1 MAREALP
8 GKNRGI
14 GMKMFLIALAACM
27 VFILEGSDI
36 QGYSLSDGALYFS
49 FIASLILLLYT
60 AFIERSE

>member
-1 MAREALP
+1 MARETMP
-8 GKNRGI
+8 SKNRGI

-36 QGYSLSDGALYFS
+36 QGYDLSDGALYLS

>member
-1 MAREALP
+1 ML
-8 GKNRGI
+8 GKNRGV

-36 QGYSLSDGALYFS
+36 QGYGLSDGALYLS
-49 FIASLILLLYT
+49 FIASLISLLYT

>member
-1 MAREALP
+1 
-8 GKNRGI
+8 
-14 GMKMFLIALAACM
+14 MKMFLIALAACM

-36 QGYSLSDGALYFS
+36 QGYNLSDGALYLS

>member
-1 MAREALP
+1 MARQTMP

-27 VFILEGSDI
+27 VFILEGFDI
-36 QGYSLSDGALYFS
+36 QGYDVPDAALYLGL
-49 FIASLILLLYT
+49 IASLILLLYT

>member
-1 MAREALP
+1 MARETLP
-8 GKNRGI
+8 CKNRGI
-14 GMKMFLIALAACM
+14 GMKIFLIVIAACM

-36 QGYSLSDGALYFS
+36 QGYDLSDGALYLS

>member
-1 MAREALP
+1 MARKTMP
-8 GKNRGI
+8 SKNRGI

-27 VFILEGSDI
+27 VFVLEGSDI
-36 QGYSLSDGALYFS
+36 QGYGLSDGALYLS

>member
-1 MAREALP
+1 MVREALP
-8 GKNRGI
+8 GKNRRI

-27 VFILEGSDI
+27 VFILEESDI
-36 QGYSLSDGALYFS
+36 QGYNLSDGALYLS

>member
-1 MAREALP
+1 MAREAMP
-8 GKNRGI
+8 SKNRGI

-27 VFILEGSDI
+27 VFILEGADI
-36 QGYSLSDGALYFS
+36 QGYDLSDGALYLS